1 MSRWE
6 SGKRNKMTAGK
17 YIVFFSCCWFL
28 LDFAYVCKRY
38 SELFRAGK
46 QNVHS
51 KDRPGTGR
59 SMLPGFNL
67 CGGALCTSGAGVLPD
82 SGDRGCGRGR
92 GQFLAAAVFA
102 TGTATLSVLAMQVLV
117 AC

>member
-1 MSRWE
+1 M
-6 SGKRNKMTAGK
+6 
-17 YIVFFSCCWFL
+17 
-28 LDFAYVCKRY
+28 CKRY

-67 CGGALCTSGAGVLPD
+67 CGRALCSPGAGVLPA
-82 SGDRGCGRGR
+82 SGDRGCGSGR
-92 GQFLAAAVFA
+92 GQFLAATVSAA
-102 TGTATLSVLAMQVLV
+102 GTATPSVLAIQVVV
-117 AC
+117 ACYVKRISAVLNSGEWEA